1 MKNRK
6 ENLKLDK
13 KKIVILLIVLLFLII
28 SFIGVAFFIK
38 DRNIEID
45 YNKKMDIFGMSSLYD
60 DNDEVTRIE
69 ALKISIAAIKNKE
82 NISQIYSTDG
92 VSDDTWI
99 ECATR
104 NKDEIKYIITTQ
116 NKNENLR
123 IIDELVLLNYF
134 SSTYLDIYNDKK
146 MESQSSELYSDFE
159 IQTIDFMTKNDIITG
174 NEDLTQILTSE
185 KLNQI
190 IVKFIYKFNTLLDY
204 DVEEGTT
211 LSLDMSKFPS
221 NYKMYPYILNN
232 IDKKAYEIDFKNGKN
247 YIAPVDLYKDIKSD
261 YYKINKAVNEYLDSI
276 LNIDFLNLNEEKLIN
291 TIEINSNYDN
301 SYINDYISKVKNNNV
316 IIEGNHKIIN
326 PCIYKVGNNY
336 LVRVYIE
343 YNIKQSNI
351 KDNLLFGDDGVIN
364 QIYKVNSK
372 KSFYIDLEL
381 KKDGGNYVISS
392 NSINNQ
398 IIK

>member
-1 MKNRK
+1 MKNK
-6 ENLKLDK
+6 KINLKLNK
-13 KKIVILLIVLLFLII
+13 KKIVILLIVLLLLII
-28 SFIGVAFFIK
+28 SFIGVVFFIK
-38 DRNIEID
+38 NKDIEID

-60 DNDEVTRIE
+60 DEDGVTRIE

-82 NISQIYSTDG
+82 NISQIYSTNS

-123 IIDELVLLNYF
+123 IIDELVLLNYLL
-134 SSTYLDIYNDKK
+134 STYLEINYDKK
-146 MESQSSELYSDFE
+146 IEARNSELYSNFE
-159 IQTIDFMTKNDIITG
+159 MQTIDYMKENNIISD
-174 NEDLTQILTSE
+174 NEDLTQVLTIE
-185 KLNQI
+185 KLNEI
-190 IVKFIYKFNTLLDY
+190 IIKFVYKFNTLIDY
-204 DVEEGTT
+204 DVEEGTA
-211 LSLDMSKFPS
+211 LSLDVSKFPS

-232 IDKKAYEIDFKNGKN
+232 VDKKAYEIDFKNSKN

-261 YYKINKAVNEYLDSI
+261 YYKINKTVNEYLDNI
-276 LNIDFLNLNEEKLIN
+276 LNIDCLNFDEEKLIN
-291 TIEINSNYDN
+291 AIKNNSNYDD
-301 SYINDYISKVKNNNV
+301 SYINNYITKIKNNNV
-316 IIEGNHKIIN
+316 IIEGKHKIIN
-326 PCIYKVGNNY
+326 PCIYKVKNNY

-351 KDNLLFGDDGVIN
+351 KDNLLFGDDDVISKT
-364 QIYKVNSK
+364 YEVNSK
-372 KSFYIDLEL
+372 KSFYIDLKLE
-381 KKDGGNYVISS
+381 KDGGNYVISS